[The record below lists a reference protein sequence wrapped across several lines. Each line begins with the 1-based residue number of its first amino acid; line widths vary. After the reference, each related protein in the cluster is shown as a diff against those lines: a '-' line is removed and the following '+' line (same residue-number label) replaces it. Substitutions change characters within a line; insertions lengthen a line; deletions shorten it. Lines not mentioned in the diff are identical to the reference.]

1 MDKLNKM
8 NELLDETNFKEISKD
23 SSDFVNAYIRK
34 LILNLLSYVN
44 DDFTIGDIELVNE
57 YAAKRELSQEIT
69 GVPSAYSA
77 IDSDEDALIHFA
89 DDYSKMGIKEY
100 DALAKESILD
110 FLNLHN
116 GLFVVELSK
125 LNICELMLSA
135 PKQNGA
141 FLMTSPVMGH
151 ITVIPVTF
159 SYGTIKFLLCE
170 TEK

>member
-1 MDKLNKM
+1 MDKITLM
-8 NELLDETNFKEISKD
+8 QELLAKSNYDEISSKT
-23 SSDFVNAYIRK
+23 SDFVNEYIRK
-34 LILNLLSYVN
+34 LIVNLLAYVN
-44 DDFTIGDIELVNE
+44 DDFSVGNIELVNE
-57 YAAKRELSQEIT
+57 YAANRELSQEIT

-77 IDSDEDALIHFA
+77 IDSDESALIHFA

-125 LNICELMLSA
+125 SNICELMLSA

-141 FLMTSPVMGH
+141 FLMTSPVMGM
-151 ITVIPVTF
+151 ITVIPITF

-170 TEK
+170 TDK